1 VIACS
6 VSSLF
11 FRRHLHGTLCA
22 HVCLPVWLL
31 AQYGCLQ
38 VLFVEACSATHIVVG
53 ISITWLTKRI
63 ILYLCY
69 FFFGCVWLG
78 GEKNSMKN
86 LPHVWSKQCK
96 LFSMF
101 GKNNC
106 AALGDAHG

>member
-53 ISITWLTKRI
+53 ISITWLCLVRS
-63 ILYLCY
+63 
-69 FFFGCVWLG
+69 
-78 GEKNSMKN
+78 EKNSMKN